1 MYLKKDPENNELRS
15 SFIKSANFMG
25 LLFSKPSN
33 WLLKENNSVD
43 TKKID
48 ELIKERNQA
57 RQSKDFSVA
66 DKIRNKLLDMGVVL
80 EDKNDITTWKK
91 KSD

>member
-1 MYLKKDPENNELRS
+1 
-15 SFIKSANFMG
+15 MG

-33 WLLKENNSVD
+33 WLLKEDNNVD
-43 TKKID
+43 TKVID
-48 ELIKERNQA
+48 ELIKKRNQA
-57 RQSKDFSVA
+57 RQSKDFLAA

-91 KSD
+91 KND